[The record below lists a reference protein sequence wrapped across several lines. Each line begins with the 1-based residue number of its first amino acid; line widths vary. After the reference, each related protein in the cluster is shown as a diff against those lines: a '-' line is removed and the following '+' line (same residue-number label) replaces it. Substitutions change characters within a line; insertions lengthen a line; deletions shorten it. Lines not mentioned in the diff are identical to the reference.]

1 MDPPDHTRLRGLVAR
16 AFTPRRIEDLRAA
29 TEGIT
34 AELIDAMAARLREG
48 GGTVDL
54 IEAFAYPLPV
64 RVICTLLGVPARD
77 EAIFTDWS
85 RGIARS
91 VDPSILRSPEVEAA
105 IVDARQGLQTY
116 LGELLAERRRKPGD
130 DLLSALAAVDVD
142 GDSITA
148 REIVSLA
155 QLLLVAGHETT
166 VNLIGNGMLALL
178 RAPDQLALLRQRPEL
193 VGPAVDEFLRFD
205 GPVQINQRVAMEDL
219 DLFGHKVRKGD
230 EILLI
235 LGAANRDPAAF
246 AEPHRLDVTRDARKH
261 VAFGGGIHHCLGAVL
276 ARMEGRHRLQGA
288 ARRLPDDGTGGA
300 AHAAPDLHPA
310 RPGDAAGRA
319 MRGAYLQLGSAVFFN
334 VASYLVYK
342 SIADAA
348 PRTLVAGVRDWTDA
362 RCRQHLPVC
371 AFDQGDPALRRLSG
385 FHRRQFRR
393 HHPRSGARF
402 PRTPAAD
409 SPARHR
415 PRDNGHRSGYEV
427 TCGPRTSLPGSAP
440 VASPSR

>member
-1 MDPPDHTRLRGLVAR
+1 M
-16 AFTPRRIEDLRAA
+16 
-29 TEGIT
+29 
-34 AELIDAMAARLREG
+34 
-48 GGTVDL
+48 
-54 IEAFAYPLPV
+54 

-178 RAPDQLALLRQRPEL
+178 ARTRPVALLRQRPDL

-246 AEPHRLDVTRDARKH
+246 AEPTGSTSPATPASTSPSAAASITAWARRWRAWK
-261 VAFGGGIHHCLGAVL
+261 AP
-276 ARMEGRHRLQGA
+276 RLQGT
-288 ARRLPDDGTGGA
+288 ARRLPDDGAGGA
-300 AHAAPDLHPA
+300 ADAAPDLHPA

-334 VASYLVYK
+334 VASYLVYR
-342 SIADAA
+342 SIANAV
-348 PRTLVAGVRDWTDA
+348 PRIWW
-362 RCRQHLPVC
+362 PI
-371 AFDQGDPALRRLSG
+371 F
-385 FHRRQFRR
+385 
-393 HHPRSGARF
+393 
-402 PRTPAAD
+402 
-409 SPARHR
+409 
-415 PRDNGHRSGYEV
+415 
-427 TCGPRTSLPGSAP
+427 
-440 VASPSR
+440 ASD

>member
-1 MDPPDHTRLRGLVAR
+1 MSQTATAPTMADNFFLQAMQPAFREDPYPFYERFRGTSPLLRVADTIWFALGHAEVAAMLRHPRLSTDEVQHATTKAGREPDPNRVRSLLFMDAPDHTRLRGLVAR
-16 AFTPRRIEDLRAA
+16 AFTPRRIEDLRVA

-34 AELIDAMAARLREG
+34 DELIDAMVAHR
-48 GGTVDL
+48 GTVDL

-105 IVDARQGLQTY
+105 IAASRQGIQAY
-116 LGELLAERRRKPGD
+116 IGELLAERRRTPGD

-166 VNLIGNGMLALL
+166 VNLIGNGALALL

-193 VGPAVDEFLRFD
+193 IGPAVDEFLRFD

-230 EILLI
+230 ELLLI
-235 LGAANRDPAAF
+235 LGAANRDPSAF
-246 AEPHRLDVTRDARKH
+246 AKPHRLDVTRDARKH
-261 VAFGGGIHHCLGAVL
+261 VAFGGGIHHCLGAAL
-276 ARMEGRHRLQGA
+276 ARMEGQIAFKALLEA
-288 ARRLPDDGTGGA
+288 FPTMELA
-300 AHAAPDLHPA
+300 AAPTR
-310 RPGDAAGRA
+310 RPTFTL
-319 MRGAYLQLGSAVFFN
+319 RGLE
-334 VASYLVYK
+334 
-342 SIADAA
+342 
-348 PRTLVAGVRDWTDA
+348 T
-362 RCRQHLPVC
+362 LPV
-371 AFDQGDPALRRLSG
+371 AL
-385 FHRRQFRR
+385 
-393 HHPRSGARF
+393 
-402 PRTPAAD
+402 
-409 SPARHR
+409 
-415 PRDNGHRSGYEV
+415 
-427 TCGPRTSLPGSAP
+427 
-440 VASPSR
+440 

>member
-1 MDPPDHTRLRGLVAR
+1 MSQPATAPTMADNFFLQAMQPAFREDPYPFYERFRGTAPLLRVADTIWFALGHAEVATMLRHPRLSTDEVQHATTKAGREPDPNRVRSLLFMDAPDHTRLRGLVAR

-34 AELIDAMAARLREG
+34 AELIDAMAAWRREG
-48 GGTVDL
+48 GNTIDL

-91 VDPSILRSPEVEAA
+91 VDPSILRSPEVEAE
-105 IVDARQGLQTY
+105 IVEARKGLQTY
-116 LGELLAERRRKPGD
+116 LGNLLAERRRKPGD

-166 VNLIGNGMLALL
+166 VNLIGNGALALL

-193 VGPAVDEFLRFD
+193 IGPAVDEFLRFD
-205 GPVQINQRVAMEDL
+205 GPVQISQRIAMEDL

-235 LGAANRDPAAF
+235 LGAANRDPGAF

-276 ARMEGRHRLQGA
+276 ARMEA
-288 ARRLPDDGTGGA
+288 AIAFKALLDAFPTMEL
-300 AHAAPDLHPA
+300 AAPPTR
-310 RPGDAAGRA
+310 RPTFTL
-319 MRGAYLQLGSAVFFN
+319 RGLE
-334 VASYLVYK
+334 
-342 SIADAA
+342 
-348 PRTLVAGVRDWTDA
+348 T
-362 RCRQHLPVC
+362 LPV
-371 AFDQGDPALRRLSG
+371 AL
-385 FHRRQFRR
+385 
-393 HHPRSGARF
+393 
-402 PRTPAAD
+402 
-409 SPARHR
+409 
-415 PRDNGHRSGYEV
+415 
-427 TCGPRTSLPGSAP
+427 
-440 VASPSR
+440 